1 MKNLKKK
8 LPTLSDS
15 DIVTENL
22 SSKKKNSKQSIKLS
36 SVAIALSLTTA
47 FISSPGCVDPYDC
60 DSDTTQ
66 IADPYDNGSYD
77 TGANQ
82 DPYDYGNYDTTTIA
96 DVECD

>member
-1 MKNLKKK
+1 MKKSKKS

-15 DIVTENL
+15 DIITENKSRKVEL
-22 SSKKKNSKQSIKLS
+22 SMSSIKLS

-47 FISSPGCVDPYDC
+47 IATVPGCVDPYDC
-60 DSDTTQ
+60 DSDTTE
-66 IADPYDNGSYD
+66 IADPYDNGAYD

-82 DPYDYGNYDTTTIA
+82 DPYDVGNYDVTTIA